1 MNNERII
8 TTKYYIM
15 KIKSLLFAI
24 LLFSVTLGFAAP
36 FQNIERILTQPDGT
50 VLHCFISGDEFYN
63 RLHDAEGYT
72 IVQAPDGYFV
82 YATTDA
88 EGNIIPTEHIAGIS
102 DPKAIG
108 LKPNIVITQKEYQ
121 KKRDAMK
128 VTEKRDW
135 NLNHGVYNNL
145 VVFIKFKG
153 DSDMT
158 TSASTIESMLNAD
171 GYYDISM
178 NNYFKKATYNQLAM
192 QSYCYPMPEGDK
204 IIAYEDIYPRNYYMP
219 YNATTNPEGYTNQAE
234 REFPLLKRAIEYI
247 ADQVP
252 DTLNIDRDN
261 DGMVDNIIFVVKGGV
276 SDWSDLL
283 WPHMWTMGEDAYI
296 NGKKVGTFN
305 FQLESASQFTVS
317 TLCHEMSHSLGFPDL
332 YHYVEDMS
340 HLYPVGGWDLMSL
353 NSNPPQH
360 SSAYMKYKYGTWIDE
375 IPVIDSYG
383 TYTIEANSWEGG
395 RRNCFLIPSSQP
407 EQYYMLEYR
416 DKDAL
421 FETGLPGKGLLIYR
435 VDKRF
440 DGCVN
445 YNGIDVFDELY
456 IFRPGGKHDYNGEL
470 NKAAFSDIN
479 ERTVFNHTTQA
490 FPFLNK
496 DIIDE
501 EFNICDI
508 ALQGNRMTFTYCPI
522 NTEIAPKNLIA
533 NIEGIRKPVELTWDT
548 VTNAESYNIYRDDV
562 LLASN
567 VVENYYQDAYDNLTA
582 GHHTYYVTSNCA
594 GEESYRSNEEDV
606 IIGGYCEY
614 AFNMKTTGE
623 NGWQGGE
630 IQISLDNDTDDTFM
644 TLYSGIDTTMK
655 TIVPT
660 DINMSLSWLS
670 GWDDSKCSFTVHNN
684 DAMIY
689 QSDNLKEGTLKDIT
703 TAGTTAVTPRNF
715 TAKVE
720 KSSVCLDW
728 TSYVETE
735 SFSIMRDNEIIAEN
749 IKGTHYIDKNIP
761 HHGTFRY
768 RVIANNAGHSS
779 EPTEELIVSVMLFEY
794 SDMTL
799 NSEAKDNIV
808 ALSWNGPAL
817 EEGVIKYSEDD
828 YITNI
833 GSNSN
838 NWGIKVPAINLEIFR
853 ETQLS
858 HIEIYDNYEGRYT
871 FSIYSGD
878 EIKSS
883 NLIYSESFNTTAS
896 NDFVRFELS
905 EKVDIDVTKDL
916 WITAKAAG
924 GKTAPIPCGEFYHE
938 TNSNLIKIGSSW
950 VSATDYDMPYS
961 WLLRAYTTAPQNQEF
976 TYNVYRQNEMIAS
989 GLTSNTYN
997 DNIEIT
1003 EETCYHVEAV
1013 YHDITV
1019 TKSNDACV
1027 GEDYNN
1033 KNNIN
1038 KTVFPNPVD
1047 DILYVEAS
1055 NIKNITIT
1063 SVKGDIVFN
1072 EDVTGNSFNIDVQH
1086 LENGVYVVNVT
1097 TETET
1102 ITEKIV
1108 VY

>member
-1 MNNERII
+1 METDALWRRPSPMNLSYKEQYEAYRNHIEDYLDKDCFVYPDQPQKNLFSAMR
-8 TTKYYIM
+8 Y
-15 KIKSLLFAI
+15 SLLAGGKRIRPIMVFA
-24 LLFSVTLGFAAP
+24 FCDMCGNAWQNAAP
-36 FQNIERILTQPDGT
+36 FAAAVEMIHTYSLIHDDLPCMDDDDFRRGRPTNHKVYGEAVAVLAGDALLTAAFERI
-50 VLHCFISGDEFYN
+50 S
-63 RLHDAEGYT
+63 DADLPA
-72 IVQAPDGYFV
+72 QARI
-82 YATTDA
+82 DA
-88 EGNIIPTEHIAGIS
+88 
-102 DPKAIG
+102 
-108 LKPNIVITQKEYQ
+108 
-121 KKRDAMK
+121 
-128 VTEKRDW
+128 
-135 NLNHGVYNNL
+135 
-145 VVFIKFKG
+145 IK
-153 DSDMT
+153 
-158 TSASTIESMLNAD
+158 IL
-171 GYYDISM
+171 
-178 NNYFKKATYNQLAM
+178 
-192 QSYCYPMPEGDK
+192 
-204 IIAYEDIYPRNYYMP
+204 
-219 YNATTNPEGYTNQAE
+219 
-234 REFPLLKRAIEYI
+234 
-247 ADQVP
+247 
-252 DTLNIDRDN
+252 
-261 DGMVDNIIFVVKGGV
+261 
-276 SDWSDLL
+276 
-283 WPHMWTMGEDAYI
+283 
-296 NGKKVGTFN
+296 
-305 FQLESASQFTVS
+305 
-317 TLCHEMSHSLGFPDL
+317 
-332 YHYVEDMS
+332 
-340 HLYPVGGWDLMSL
+340 
-353 NSNPPQH
+353 
-360 SSAYMKYKYGTWIDE
+360 
-375 IPVIDSYG
+375 
-383 TYTIEANSWEGG
+383 
-395 RRNCFLIPSSQP
+395 
-407 EQYYMLEYR
+407 
-416 DKDAL
+416 
-421 FETGLPGKGLLIYR
+421 
-435 VDKRF
+435 
-440 DGCVN
+440 
-445 YNGIDVFDELY
+445 
-456 IFRPGGKHDYNGEL
+456 
-470 NKAAFSDIN
+470 
-479 ERTVFNHTTQA
+479 
-490 FPFLNK
+490 
-496 DIIDE
+496 
-501 EFNICDI
+501 
-508 ALQGNRMTFTYCPI
+508 
-522 NTEIAPKNLIA
+522 
-533 NIEGIRKPVELTWDT
+533 
-548 VTNAESYNIYRDDV
+548 
-562 LLASN
+562 
-567 VVENYYQDAYDNLTA
+567 
-582 GHHTYYVTSNCA
+582 SNCA
-594 GEESYRSNEEDV
+594 GEKSYRSNEEDV

-703 TAGTTAVTPRNF
+703 TAGTTAATPRNF

-720 KSSVCLDW
+720 NSSVCLNW

-749 IKGTHYIDKNIP
+749 IKETHYIDKNIP

-808 ALSWNGPAL
+808 ALSWDGPAL

-1003 EETCYHVEAV
+1003 EEICYHVEAV

-1033 KNNIN
+1033 NNNID